1 MLRFLRATAS
11 EELRHL
17 DASYGGVAFGA
28 EFCTCRLPGAG
39 EVEDAIALCA
49 SRKLAFTLVTPV
61 VRQAVFADVARW
73 LEAFARRLPG
83 AEWAANDWGLL
94 EWARHRDL
102 PLRPVAG
109 RLLGRQRRGPRV
121 LDLVRG
127 AHALDRAAL
136 QGSAWDD
143 PETAALLAEF
153 GIARVELDLLLQ
165 GVRAPRLPEGVK
177 VSLCGPWL
185 PVTLS
190 PSCPWTADPIHCP
203 RPCREHP
210 AAVLRNEENPVPL
223 WSRGNALF
231 VRCEGPPDEA
241 ALDRL
246 GADRL
251 VWSPEIPG

>member
-11 EELRHL
+11 DELRFL
-17 DASYGGVAFGA
+17 DAAYGGVAFGA
-28 EFCTCRLPGAG
+28 EFCACRLPALD
-39 EVEDAIALCA
+39 EVRKATASCA
-49 SRKLAFTLVTPV
+49 ARGVAFTLVTPV
-61 VRQAVFADVARW
+61 VRQAAFADVARW
-73 LEAFARRLPG
+73 LEAAAAFLAG
-83 AEWAANDWGLL
+83 GEWVANDWGLL
-94 EWARHRDL
+94 EWARHRGL

-121 LDLVRG
+121 LDLLRD
-127 AHALDRAAL
+127 AAPADRSAL

-143 PETAALLAEF
+143 GETAGLLAEF

-165 GVRAPRLPEGVK
+165 GVRVPKLPAGVQ

-190 PSCPWTADPIHCP
+190 PSCPWTADPIRCA
-203 RPCREHP
+203 RPCRNHP
-210 AAVLRNEENPVPL
+210 AAVLRNEQNPVPL

-231 VRCEGPPDEA
+231 VRLKGSPDEE
-241 ALDRL
+241 ALARL

>member
-1 MLRFLRATAS
+1 VLRFLRATAS
-11 EELRHL
+11 DELRHL
-17 DASYGGVAFGA
+17 DAAYAGVAFGA
-28 EFCTCRLPGAG
+28 EFCACRLPALD
-39 EVEDAIALCA
+39 EVRKASAFCA
-49 SRKLAFTLVTPV
+49 TRQVAFTLVTPV
-61 VRQAVFADVARW
+61 VRQAAFADAARW
-73 LEAFARRLPG
+73 LEAVAPLLAG
-83 AEWAANDWGLL
+83 GEWVANDWGLL
-94 EWARHRDL
+94 EWARRAEL

-121 LDLVRG
+121 LDLLQG
-127 AHALDRAAL
+127 AHAADRSAL
-136 QGSAWDD
+136 RGSAWDD
-143 PETAALLAEF
+143 GEAAGLLAAF

-165 GVRAPRLPEGVK
+165 GVRVPDLPAGVQ

-190 PSCPWTADPIHCP
+190 PSCPWTADPIRCA
-203 RPCREHP
+203 RPCRDHP
-210 AAVLRNEENPVPL
+210 AAVLRNEQNPVPL

-231 VRCEGPPDEA
+231 VRWESLPAEE